1 MWNVFAADLQNE
13 PHAASWGFGRSVDWD
28 RAAGRLG
35 NHVLRGCP
43 RWLVMVEGVGYKPG
57 APGEYTLGFESP
69 PTRGGARGGGGGA
82 PRLVLHQGRNR
93 AGAPATNVQEA
104 MVLRGRAR
112 FESRPLVRG

>member
-69 PTRGGARGGGGGA
+69 PTRGGARGGAVG
-82 PRLVLHQGRNR
+82 HR
-93 AGAPATNVQEA
+93 ALSCTKVVTAQAHRQQTCKK
-104 MVLRGRAR
+104 RWC
-112 FESRPLVRG
+112 